1 MIIIYNLLALSSVSD
16 ALTEFGTIFSSVWTF
31 LTSNWYFTALI
42 IVPIGGLIIST
53 ILGFIR
59 SSR

>member
-1 MIIIYNLLALSSVSD
+1 MYFNLLALSGITD
-16 ALTEFGTIFSSVWTF
+16 AIQEFITIFESVWTF
-31 LTSNWYFTALI
+31 LTSNWYFLALI
-42 IVPIGGLIIST
+42 VVPIGGLVIST

>member
-1 MIIIYNLLALSSVSD
+1 MPWLAAISSISD
-16 ALTEFGTIFSSVWTF
+16 AIDEFISIFSSVWTF
-31 LTSNWYFTALI
+31 LTSNWYFSALI
-42 IVPIGGLIIST
+42 IIPVAGLVISV

>member
-1 MIIIYNLLALSSVSD
+1 MNFTLLALENISD
-16 ALTEFGTIFSSVWTF
+16 ALTEFGSIFSSVWTF

>member
-1 MIIIYNLLALSSVSD
+1 MYFNLLALSGISD
-16 ALTEFGTIFSSVWTF
+16 ALQEFTTIFSSVWTF

-42 IVPIGGLIIST
+42 IVPIGGLVIST